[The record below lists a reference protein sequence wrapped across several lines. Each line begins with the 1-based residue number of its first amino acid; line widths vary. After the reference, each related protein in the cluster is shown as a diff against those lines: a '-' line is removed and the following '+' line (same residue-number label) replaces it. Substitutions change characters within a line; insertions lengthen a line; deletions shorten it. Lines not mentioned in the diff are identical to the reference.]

1 MRLILLGAPGSG
13 KGTIAAELKNII
25 GIPHISTGDIF
36 RQNIRSKTPL
46 GEKASEFI
54 KNGALVPDEI
64 TIGMVAGRLREDDCE
79 KGFMLDGFPRTTAQ
93 ANALSGI
100 LNSMSVKLT
109 AVINVVLDDDTV
121 IRRLAGRRV
130 CTGCGRSY
138 NQVTMPSK
146 VEGVCDDCGGKVIQR
161 EDDKPE
167 TVKKRLETYHE
178 QTSPLEEFYRQQGIM
193 IDVRNDG
200 TAEAAVE
207 LIRKRLNI

>member
-13 KGTIAAELKNII
+13 KGTIAAELKNIT

-36 RQNIRSKTPL
+36 RHNIRNATPL

-54 KNGALVPDEI
+54 KQGALVPDEI

-79 KGFMLDGFPRTTAQ
+79 KGFMLDGFPRTIVQ
-93 ANALSGI
+93 ANALTGI
-100 LNSMSVKLT
+100 LNSMNVRLT
-109 AVINVVLDDDTV
+109 AVINVVLDDQTV
-121 IRRLAGRRV
+121 VRRLAGRRV
-130 CTGCGRSY
+130 CRGCGKSY
-138 NQVTMPSK
+138 NQITMQPK
-146 VEGVCDDCGGKVIQR
+146 TDGVCDDCGGEVVQR

-167 TVKKRLETYHE
+167 TVAKRLETYHE

-200 TAEAAVE
+200 TSQEAVD